1 MTSEQ
6 IISVWLTLTSNI
18 AYDSDVQRNDLTYRI
33 YSEMIT
39 IMFGEDLTQLQ
50 PLLVVKWC

>member
-1 MTSEQ
+1 M
-6 IISVWLTLTSNI
+6 LTSNI
-18 AYDSDVQRNDLTYRI
+18 VYGSDVQRNDLIYRI

>member
-50 PLLVVKWC
+50 PLLVVKCC